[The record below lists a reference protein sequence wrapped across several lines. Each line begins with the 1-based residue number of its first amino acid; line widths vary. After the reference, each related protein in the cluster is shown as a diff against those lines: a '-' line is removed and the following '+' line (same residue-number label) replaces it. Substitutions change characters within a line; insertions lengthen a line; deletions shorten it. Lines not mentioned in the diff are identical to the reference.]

1 MQIKTKIKELE
12 AEIKNSKIYNSKIWL
27 FLRKVYQESKENDIL
42 IQAMGMVY
50 MTLLSIVPFL
60 LFLFYI
66 MTLFD
71 FFERFDSIY
80 KQLQSVLLNNL
91 AAGTGETILN
101 YLEMYIFNVDI
112 EQLGAISFF
121 SLVMLIV
128 FMLARIEV
136 TFNQIWNVKDH
147 RDIIMRFVSFWT
159 FITLGTF
166 IITLL
171 SSMTFVIIERYLGMW
186 LEDAEMSQNNLF
198 NYFLFSLNFFVFI
211 LAYYLI
217 PNTKVEPLSAL
228 VSGVFSGILFILSKN
243 LYAIY
248 VQNVIAYSYERQIYG
263 SLSFFPFFLIW
274 LYLIWLIVLIG
285 AVISYV
291 FQNRDKLKYLNTENN
306 LNQNI
311 NALIPIAILVALY
324 KNFNDKNAPALNF
337 VQIQNKIKMPAKKLE
352 TALSELKKHHLVAEN
367 EEGQYIPQK
376 AADTLNLWELYQYNF
391 IKQNLNIEGV
401 FKDQEMQK
409 LYEKIKTEEKKS
421 FKSLKFVDFL
431 N

>member
-1 MQIKTKIKELE
+1 MQIKNKINTKVKELE
-12 AEIKNSKIYNSKIWL
+12 TEIKNSKIYNSKLWL

-80 KQLQSVLLNNL
+80 QQLQSVLLNNL
-91 AAGTGETILN
+91 AAGTGETILS
-101 YLEMYIFNVDI
+101 YLERYIFNVDI

-147 RDIIMRFVSFWT
+147 RDIIMRFVAFWT

-211 LAYYLI
+211 LAYYMI

-228 VSGVFSGILFILSKN
+228 ISGIF
-243 LYAIY
+243 
-248 VQNVIAYSYERQIYG
+248 
-263 SLSFFPFFLIW
+263 
-274 LYLIWLIVLIG
+274 
-285 AVISYV
+285 
-291 FQNRDKLKYLNTENN
+291 
-306 LNQNI
+306 
-311 NALIPIAILVALY
+311 
-324 KNFNDKNAPALNF
+324 
-337 VQIQNKIKMPAKKLE
+337 
-352 TALSELKKHHLVAEN
+352 
-367 EEGQYIPQK
+367 
-376 AADTLNLWELYQYNF
+376 
-391 IKQNLNIEGV
+391 
-401 FKDQEMQK
+401 
-409 LYEKIKTEEKKS
+409 
-421 FKSLKFVDFL
+421 
-431 N
+431 